1 MISRITQ
8 PRAQLKTGPNIA
20 RPPMRRDRNINRQR
34 GIVRKTTVYQGPK
47 LNIVPLGGLDGIGK
61 NMAFLEYGNDIII
74 IDIGIMFAYEDMP
87 GVDFIIPDT
96 SYLQK
101 NYEKIRGVVITHGH
115 LDHMGGI
122 PYILKRLGNP
132 PIFGTKL
139 TLALTRDRLEEFQL
153 DRIAKLNVIHPDDQ
167 LKLGV
172 FGVSFFRVN
181 HNIPDSVGVV
191 VKTPVGNIVHTG
203 DFKFDY
209 TPINEAPA
217 EFGKIAKIGNEG
229 VLLAMSDSTNA
240 EQKGFTVSERE
251 IGVQLDQLIGQA
263 KGRVVVSTF
272 ANLLARVQQVI
283 DASVKHGRKVAFSG
297 RSMEKAVM
305 IATKYGYLKYSASA
319 IVKLTQVSQFPP
331 NRVTILSTGSQG
343 QEESALGR
351 MARGEHKQIQIR
363 SGDTVIL
370 SSSPIPGNERA
381 IARIMN
387 NLVDLG
393 ADVIYNKTFDVHAS
407 GHAKQEE
414 LKLML
419 MLLRPKFFVPVH
431 GERFM
436 LKVHGELAES
446 IGIPRANIF
455 ILNNGDIL
463 EVGKDRAQITG
474 VKIPAGLV
482 LVDGLGVGDVG
493 QVVLRDR
500 QVMAQDGMVVIIAT
514 IDKKTEQL
522 VSELDIISRGFVYV
536 NASEKLIFD
545 LKERVKRT
553 VESAREEEKESGWAP
568 LRNRMRDEIG
578 DFLYQQTERR
588 PMILPVIIRI

>member
-1 MISRITQ
+1 
-8 PRAQLKTGPNIA
+8 
-20 RPPMRRDRNINRQR
+20 
-34 GIVRKTTVYQGPK
+34 
-47 LNIVPLGGLDGIGK
+47 
-61 NMAFLEYGNDIII
+61 
-74 IDIGIMFAYEDMP
+74 
-87 GVDFIIPDT
+87 
-96 SYLQK
+96 
-101 NYEKIRGVVITHGH
+101 
-115 LDHMGGI
+115 
-122 PYILKRLGNP
+122 
-132 PIFGTKL
+132 
-139 TLALTRDRLEEFQL
+139 
-153 DRIAKLNVIHPDDQ
+153 
-167 LKLGV
+167 
-172 FGVSFFRVN
+172 
-181 HNIPDSVGVV
+181 
-191 VKTPVGNIVHTG
+191 
-203 DFKFDY
+203 
-209 TPINEAPA
+209 
-217 EFGKIAKIGNEG
+217 
-229 VLLAMSDSTNA
+229 
-240 EQKGFTVSERE
+240 
-251 IGVQLDQLIGQA
+251 
-263 KGRVVVSTF
+263 
-272 ANLLARVQQVI
+272 
-283 DASVKHGRKVAFSG
+283 
-297 RSMEKAVM
+297 
-305 IATKYGYLKYSASA
+305 LKYSASA

>member
-1 MISRITQ
+1 
-8 PRAQLKTGPNIA
+8 
-20 RPPMRRDRNINRQR
+20 
-34 GIVRKTTVYQGPK
+34 
-47 LNIVPLGGLDGIGK
+47 
-61 NMAFLEYGNDIII
+61 
-74 IDIGIMFAYEDMP
+74 
-87 GVDFIIPDT
+87 
-96 SYLQK
+96 
-101 NYEKIRGVVITHGH
+101 
-115 LDHMGGI
+115 
-122 PYILKRLGNP
+122 
-132 PIFGTKL
+132 
-139 TLALTRDRLEEFQL
+139 
-153 DRIAKLNVIHPDDQ
+153 
-167 LKLGV
+167 
-172 FGVSFFRVN
+172 
-181 HNIPDSVGVV
+181 
-191 VKTPVGNIVHTG
+191 
-203 DFKFDY
+203 
-209 TPINEAPA
+209 
-217 EFGKIAKIGNEG
+217 
-229 VLLAMSDSTNA
+229 
-240 EQKGFTVSERE
+240 
-251 IGVQLDQLIGQA
+251 
-263 KGRVVVSTF
+263 
-272 ANLLARVQQVI
+272 
-283 DASVKHGRKVAFSG
+283 
-297 RSMEKAVM
+297 
-305 IATKYGYLKYSASA
+305 
-319 IVKLTQVSQFPP
+319 
-331 NRVTILSTGSQG
+331 
-343 QEESALGR
+343 